1 MGERR
6 LWKMKDDGP
15 ASLGWIG
22 GEEIWYVL
30 LDLHYICVCCPCHVH
45 FRIPCLHSNPVWSV
59 QSLGSDRISPGPA
72 RPVQHGLTRRRG
84 SVHCLVEGA
93 LWYSYLDVVV
103 FYSGLN

>member
-1 MGERR
+1 MVCFARSTLYLR
-6 LWKMKDDGP
+6 LLSVSCPFPYSMSAFQP
-15 ASLGWIG
+15 A
-22 GEEIWYVL
+22 
-30 LDLHYICVCCPCHVH
+30 
-45 FRIPCLHSNPVWSV
+45 WSV